1 MLRYEY
7 LNVHCSSNHSSL
19 EIEAECPTK
28 NLSYLDLD
36 ISGTK
41 NGRNKQTMVEKMV
54 EKC

>member
-7 LNVHCSSNHSSL
+7 LNVHCSSNYS
-19 EIEAECPTK
+19 
-28 NLSYLDLD
+28 SYLDLD